1 MGVPAFYRWLSVKYP
16 KIIADVVEDE
26 PVDINGNKVFIDSS
40 KPNPNGQEFDN
51 LYLDMNGIIHP
62 CFHPE
67 DRPAPTTEEEVFL
80 NIFDYIDRLFLMIRP
95 RKVLYMAIDGVAP
108 RAKMNQQRSRR
119 FRAAQEAEEKKLEEE
134 KLREKLMR
142 DGIEVPPKVE
152 SGVFDSNVITPGTP
166 FMGRL
171 AEALKFYV
179 RKKQNTDKG
188 WKNIKVIVSDASVPG
203 EGEHKAMHY
212 IRQQR
217 ACANGGGYDP
227 NTRHVVYG
235 LDADLIMLALAT
247 HEPHFHIL
255 REVVFQQKP
264 NESAQNGGA
273 GAIDKTAKQIAIAR
287 KPFQLLSVTILR
299 EYLALDLNPHVLPQT
314 FTVDR
319 ERLFDD
325 FVFMCFFVGNDFLP
339 HSPTLEIREGAI
351 DLLMTIYKQELGNLG
366 GHLVEDGTPNLRR
379 VGQFVRAVAQFEEQ
393 IFQKRAKREAQMRSR
408 RKREKEMS
416 RQFYKKNNQGSLVG
430 KSALGGSINAS
441 DRAPAYIAA
450 NTKGVKR
457 KSAQFTEVKPIGRD
471 AEANVSAAA
480 ALKAKLLGKKAAIK
494 TEKALA
500 NEQKEEEK
508 EDAIVKEEEET
519 DKKGKKKAKTAAS
532 AKGIKEEEEEK
543 EESKKTS
550 KVENATDL
558 FNEIKKEEEEVKQEE
573 KEDSGFESIETDDDV
588 PFEFVQ
594 ATGAD
599 AKPGDWRCPSGCG
612 DMQKTRKSCFRCG
625 CPKPSEIPRLK
636 KGDTMEKAVFL
647 KQLEEL
653 LEKKNDREDEM
664 EADNIRLGE
673 IGWKERYYDTKM
685 GSHDMNSRRKVVRGM
700 VEEFIRGL
708 LWVCKYYYEGCCSW
722 GWFYP
727 YHYAPFAT
735 DMVDLELIS
744 TEFELGQPFKPF
756 DQLMGVLPAAS
767 AHALPPA
774 FYPLMADEDS
784 PIIDFYPK
792 HFDLDMNG
800 KRFAWQAVALLP
812 WIDAD
817 RLLKETRNLDCTLT
831 PEEAHRNTINIE
843 LLYAHEQLPISK
855 CMLKVANVASKI
867 DDEDI
872 REKCA
877 LKIPAADADGACGE
891 VLPLKA
897 SDGDC
902 CPKIIESPMMREENI
917 NENRVVCARYRLG
930 TTKVPPRLLEGTVLP
945 KPILDQ
951 SDVPPPPK
959 LFIEDSRL
967 RTNVVRTNGNSA
979 GLNDAGKRILMQSLQ
994 MQQQGGVRG
1003 GGGGGAMM
1011 PPQMMMMPPQHH
1023 QGGAY
1028 QQPPPQYYQQMPP
1041 NLAYAQPP
1049 PPGAGAGAGYY
1060 QQPPPGGGGGGYA
1073 PGSNRFAALRRPP
1086 PPPPPPGNGQ

>member
-264 NESAQNGGA
+264 NESVQNGGA
-273 GAIDKTAKQIAIAR
+273 GAIDKNAKQIAIAR

-299 EYLALDLNPHVLPQT
+299 EYLALDLNPYVLPQT

-416 RQFYKKNNQGSLVG
+416 RQFYKKNNQGSLGG

-441 DRAPAYIAA
+441 DRAPAYIAS

-494 TEKALA
+494 SEKTLSK
-500 NEQKEEEK
+500 EQKEEEK

-519 DKKGKKKAKTAAS
+519 DKKGKKKAKTTAS
-532 AKGIKEEEEEK
+532 AKGVKEEEEEK

-558 FNEIKKEEEEVKQEE
+558 FNEIKKEEEVKQEE

-636 KGDTMEKAVFL
+636 KGDTREKAVFL
-647 KQLEEL
+647 KQEEEL

-945 KPILDQ
+945 KPMLDQ

-994 MQQQGGVRG
+994 MQQQGGVR

-1060 QQPPPGGGGGGYA
+1060 QQPPPGGGGYA
-1073 PGSNRFAALRRPP
+1073 PGGNRFAALRRPP
-1086 PPPPPPGNGQ
+1086 PPPPPGNGQ

>member
-273 GAIDKTAKQIAIAR
+273 GAIDKNAKQIAIAR

-558 FNEIKKEEEEVKQEE
+558 FNEIKKEEEVKQEE

-831 PEEAHRNTINIE
+831 PEEANRNTINIE

-1003 GGGGGAMM
+1003 GGGGGTMM

-1060 QQPPPGGGGGGYA
+1060 QQPPPGGGYA
-1073 PGSNRFAALRRPP
+1073 PGGNRFAALRRPP

>member
-273 GAIDKTAKQIAIAR
+273 GAIDKNAKQIAIAR

-519 DKKGKKKAKTAAS
+519 DKKGKKKAKTTAS
-532 AKGIKEEEEEK
+532 AKGVKEEEEEEK

-558 FNEIKKEEEEVKQEE
+558 FNEIKKEEEVKQEE

-647 KQLEEL
+647 KQLEEM

-831 PEEAHRNTINIE
+831 PEEANRNTINIE

-902 CPKIIESPMMREENI
+902 CPKMIESPMMREENI

-1060 QQPPPGGGGGGYA
+1060 QQPPPGGGGGYA
-1073 PGSNRFAALRRPP
+1073 PGGNRFAALRRPP

>member
-16 KIIADVVEDE
+16 KIITDVVEDE
-26 PVDINGNKVFIDSS
+26 EVDLLGRKITIDASS
-40 KPNPNGQEFDN
+40 ANPNQQEFDN

-67 DRPAPTTEEEVFL
+67 DRPAPTSEGEVFE
-80 NIFDYIDRLFLMIRP
+80 NIFAYIDRLFLMIRP
-95 RKVLYMAIDGVAP
+95 RKVLYLAIDGVAP

-119 FRAAQEAEEKKLEEE
+119 FRAAQEAEEKKVEEE
-134 KLREKLMR
+134 KLRAKLMR
-142 DGIEVPPKVE
+142 DGIDCPPKVE
-152 SGVFDSNVITPGTP
+152 SGVVDSNVITPGTP

-179 RKKQNTDKG
+179 RKKQNFEKG
-188 WKNIKVIVSDASVPG
+188 WRDITVIVSDASVPG

-217 ACANGGGYDP
+217 ASAENGYDP

-264 NESAQNGGA
+264 NESMMGNK
-273 GAIDKTAKQIAIAR
+273 IDHNSKKVAIAR
-287 KPFQLLSVTILR
+287 KPFQLLSVNILR
-299 EYLALDLNPHVLPQT
+299 EYLALDLTPYQLPQT
-314 FTVDR
+314 FVIDR

-351 DLLMTIYKQELGNLG
+351 DMLMTIYKQELGNLG

-379 VGQFVRAVAQFEEQ
+379 VGQFIRAVAQFEEQ

-408 RKREKEMS
+408 RKKEKDMS
-416 RQFYKKNNQGSLVG
+416 RQFYKNNNQESLIG
-430 KSALGGSINAS
+430 RSALGGSINAS

-457 KSAQFTEVKPIGRD
+457 KSAQQPEVKPIGRD
-471 AEANVSAAA
+471 AESNVSAAA
-480 ALKAKLLGKKAAIK
+480 ALKAKLLGKKVAVK
-494 TEKALA
+494 TEQVMA
-500 NEQKEEEK
+500 KEAEAEKTEDDDKEEKDEEK
-508 EDAIVKEEEET
+508 ETTNNDA
-519 DKKGKKKAKTAAS
+519 KKAK
-532 AKGIKEEEEEK
+532 I
-543 EESKKTS
+543 
-550 KVENATDL
+550 ENATDL
-558 FNEIKKEEEEVKQEE
+558 FNEIKREETEDR
-573 KEDSGFESIETDDDV
+573 EDSGFESIETDDDV

-599 AKPGDWRCPSGCG
+599 ARPGDWRCPTGCG

-636 KGDTMEKAVFL
+636 KGDAMETAVFL
-647 KQLEEL
+647 KQLEEV
-653 LEKKNDREDEM
+653 LEQKNDREDEL

-673 IGWKERYYDTKM
+673 MGWKERYYDTKM
-685 GSHDMNSRRKVVRGM
+685 GSNDLHSRRVVVRSM

-744 TEFELGQPFKPF
+744 TEFELGKPFKPF

-812 WIDAD
+812 WIDSD

-831 PEEAHRNTINIE
+831 PEEANRNMINIE
-843 LLYAHEQLPISK
+843 LLYAHEKLPITK

-877 LKIPAADADGACGE
+877 LKIPAEDANGACGE

-897 SDGDC
+897 SEGEC
-902 CPKIIESPMMREENI
+902 CPKMIESPIASEANI
-917 NENRVVCARYRLG
+917 NENRVVCARYKLG
-930 TTKVPPRLLEGTVLP
+930 TTKVPPRLLPGVVLP
-945 KPILDQ
+945 RPILDR
-951 SDVPPPPK
+951 SDVPPAPK
-959 LFIEDSRL
+959 LFIEDPRL
-967 RTNVVRTNGNSA
+967 RTQAVPTNGNAA
-979 GLNDAGKRILMQSLQ
+979 GLNDAGRRILTQSLQ
-994 MQQQGGVRG
+994 MQRG
-1003 GGGGGAMM
+1003 Y
-1011 PPQMMMMPPQHH
+1011 H
-1023 QGGAY
+1023 
-1028 QQPPPQYYQQMPP
+1028 QPPPQMQQQQQHHGYYQQMPP
-1041 NLAYAQPP
+1041 HMQSNSAYVQPP
-1049 PPGAGAGAGYY
+1049 PLQSAANAASYY
-1060 QQPPPGGGGGGYA
+1060 QQPPPALYQQQQQQKGGYA
-1073 PGSNRFAALRRPP
+1073 PGGNRFAALRRPP
-1086 PPPPPPGNGQ
+1086 PPPPPPPSS

>member
-471 AEANVSAAA
+471 VEANVSAAA

-532 AKGIKEEEEEK
+532 AKGIKEEEEEEK

-558 FNEIKKEEEEVKQEE
+558 FNEIKKEEEVKQEE

-945 KPILDQ
+945 KPMLDQ

-1003 GGGGGAMM
+1003 GGGGAMM

-1041 NLAYAQPP
+1041 NLAHAQPP

-1060 QQPPPGGGGGGYA
+1060 QQPPPGGGGYA
-1073 PGSNRFAALRRPP
+1073 PGGNRFAALRRPP

>member
-134 KLREKLMR
+134 KLREKLRR

-471 AEANVSAAA
+471 VEANVSAAA

-532 AKGIKEEEEEK
+532 AKGIKEEEEEEK

-558 FNEIKKEEEEVKQEE
+558 FNEIKKEEEVKQEE

-902 CPKIIESPMMREENI
+902 CPKVIESPMMREENI

-1060 QQPPPGGGGGGYA
+1060 QQPPPGGGGGYA
-1073 PGSNRFAALRRPP
+1073 PGGNRFAALRRPP

>member
-16 KIIADVVEDE
+16 KIIADVREDE
-26 PVDINGNKVFIDSS
+26 VVDINGNKVFVDSS
-40 KPNPNGQEFDN
+40 KANPNGQEFDN

-67 DRPAPTTEEEVFL
+67 DRPPPTTEEEVFL

-119 FRAAQEAEEKKLEEE
+119 FRAAQEAEEKKIEEE
-134 KLREKLMR
+134 KLREKLRR
-142 DGIEVPPKVE
+142 DGIEVPPKIE

-264 NESAQNGGA
+264 NELAQNGGA
-273 GAIDKTAKQIAIAR
+273 GAIDKNAKQIAIAR

-299 EYLALDLNPHVLPQT
+299 EYLALDLSPHVLPQT
-314 FTVDR
+314 FTIDR

-408 RKREKEMS
+408 RKREKDVS

-457 KSAQFTEVKPIGRD
+457 KSAQFAEVKPIGRD

-480 ALKAKLLGKKAAIK
+480 ALKAKLLGKKIALEY
-494 TEKALA
+494 EKALA
-500 NEQKEEEK
+500 EEQKEEE
-508 EDAIVKEEEET
+508 EEE
-519 DKKGKKKAKTAAS
+519 
-532 AKGIKEEEEEK
+532 EEEEEK
-543 EESKKTS
+543 DETKNRVK
-550 KVENATDL
+550 NASDL
-558 FNEIKKEEEEVKQEE
+558 FNEIKKEEVKQEG
-573 KEDSGFESIETDDDV
+573 EDSGFESIETDDDV

-599 AKPGDWRCPSGCG
+599 ARPGDWRCPSGCG

-636 KGDTMEKAVFL
+636 KGDAMEKAVFL
-647 KQLEEL
+647 KQLDGL

-685 GSHDMNSRRKVVRGM
+685 GSHDLNSRRKVVRGM

-744 TEFELGQPFKPF
+744 TEFELGKPFKPF

-774 FYPLMADEDS
+774 FYPLMTDEDS

-812 WIDAD
+812 WIDAN

-831 PEEAHRNTINIE
+831 PEEANRNMINIE

-855 CMLKVANVASKI
+855 CMLKIANVASKI

-891 VLPLKA
+891 VLPLKT

-902 CPKIIESPMMREENI
+902 CPKQIESPMMREENI

-994 MQQQGGVRG
+994 MQQRGGV
-1003 GGGGGAMM
+1003 MM
-1011 PPQMMMMPPQHH
+1011 PPQQH
-1023 QGGAY
+1023 GAY

-1041 NLAYAQPP
+1041 NPAYAQPP
-1049 PPGAGAGAGYY
+1049 PPPPGTGGAAGYY
-1060 QQPPPGGGGGGYA
+1060 QQPPPGGGYA
-1073 PGSNRFAALRRPP
+1073 PGGNRFAALRRPP
-1086 PPPPPPGNGQ
+1086 PPPPPPGN

>member
-471 AEANVSAAA
+471 VEANVSAAA
-480 ALKAKLLGKKAAIK
+480 ALKAKLLGKKTAIK

-558 FNEIKKEEEEVKQEE
+558 FNEIKKEEEVKQEE

-1060 QQPPPGGGGGGYA
+1060 QQPPPGGGGGYA
-1073 PGSNRFAALRRPP
+1073 PGGNRFAALRRPP
-1086 PPPPPPGNGQ
+1086 PPPPPR

>member
-471 AEANVSAAA
+471 VEANVSAAA

-558 FNEIKKEEEEVKQEE
+558 FNEIKKEEEVKQEE

-902 CPKIIESPMMREENI
+902 CPKVIESPMMREENI

-1011 PPQMMMMPPQHH
+1011 PPQMMIMPPQHH

-1060 QQPPPGGGGGGYA
+1060 QQPPPGGGGGYA
-1073 PGSNRFAALRRPP
+1073 PGGNRFAALRRPP

>member
-471 AEANVSAAA
+471 VEANVSAAA

-558 FNEIKKEEEEVKQEE
+558 FNEIKKEEEVKQEE

-902 CPKIIESPMMREENI
+902 CPKVIESPMMREENI

-1060 QQPPPGGGGGGYA
+1060 QQPPPGGGGGYA
-1073 PGSNRFAALRRPP
+1073 PGGNRFAALRRPP

>member
-134 KLREKLMR
+134 KLREKLRR

-273 GAIDKTAKQIAIAR
+273 GAIDKNAKQIAIAR

-299 EYLALDLNPHVLPQT
+299 EYLALDLNPYVLPQT

-494 TEKALA
+494 SEKALA

-519 DKKGKKKAKTAAS
+519 DKKGKKKAKTTAS
-532 AKGIKEEEEEK
+532 AKGVKEEEEEK

-558 FNEIKKEEEEVKQEE
+558 FNEIKKEEEVKQEE

-945 KPILDQ
+945 KPMLDQ

-1003 GGGGGAMM
+1003 GGGGAMM

-1041 NLAYAQPP
+1041 NLAHAQPP

-1060 QQPPPGGGGGGYA
+1060 QQPPPGGGGYA
-1073 PGSNRFAALRRPP
+1073 PGGNRFAALRRPP

>member
-26 PVDINGNKVFIDSS
+26 VVDINGNKVFVDSS
-40 KPNPNGQEFDN
+40 KANPNGQEFDN

-67 DRPAPTTEEEVFL
+67 DRPPPTTEEEVFL
-80 NIFDYIDRLFLMIRP
+80 NIFEYIERLFLMIRP

-119 FRAAQEAEEKKLEEE
+119 FRAAQEAEEKKIEEE
-134 KLREKLMR
+134 KLREKLRR
-142 DGIEVPPKVE
+142 DGIEVPPKIE

-273 GAIDKTAKQIAIAR
+273 GAIDKNAKQIAIAR

-299 EYLALDLNPHVLPQT
+299 EYLALDLSPHVLPQT
-314 FTVDR
+314 FTIDR

-408 RKREKEMS
+408 RKREKDMS

-457 KSAQFTEVKPIGRD
+457 KSAQFAEVEPIGRD

-480 ALKAKLLGKKAAIK
+480 ALKAKLLGKKIALES
-494 TEKALA
+494 EKALA
-500 NEQKEEEK
+500 KEQKEEE
-508 EDAIVKEEEET
+508 EEEEEEINN
-519 DKKGKKKAKTAAS
+519 KGKKKAKSTT
-532 AKGIKEEEEEK
+532 KVKEGEEDEEK
-543 EESKKTS
+543 GETKNSVK
-550 KVENATDL
+550 NASDL
-558 FNEIKKEEEEVKQEE
+558 FNEIKKEEVKQEG
-573 KEDSGFESIETDDDV
+573 EDSGFESIETDDDV

-599 AKPGDWRCPSGCG
+599 ARPGDWRCPSGCG

-636 KGDTMEKAVFL
+636 KGDAMEKAVFL
-647 KQLEEL
+647 KQLDEL

-685 GSHDMNSRRKVVRGM
+685 GSHDLNSRRKVVRGM

-744 TEFELGQPFKPF
+744 TEFELGKPFKPF

-774 FYPLMADEDS
+774 FYPLMTDEDS

-817 RLLKETRNLDCTLT
+817 RLLTETRNLDCTLT
-831 PEEAHRNTINIE
+831 PEEANRNTINIE
-843 LLYAHEQLPISK
+843 LLYAHEQLSISK
-855 CMLKVANVASKI
+855 CMLKIANVASKI

-891 VLPLKA
+891 VLPLKT

-902 CPKIIESPMMREENI
+902 CPKQIESPMMREENI

-967 RTNVVRTNGNSA
+967 RVNVVRTNGNSA

-994 MQQQGGVRG
+994 MQQRGGV
-1003 GGGGGAMM
+1003 MM
-1011 PPQMMMMPPQHH
+1011 PPQQH
-1023 QGGAY
+1023 GAY
-1028 QQPPPQYYQQMPP
+1028 QQPPPQYYQQIPP
-1041 NLAYAQPP
+1041 NMAYAQPP
-1049 PPGAGAGAGYY
+1049 PPPPGTGGAAAGYY
-1060 QQPPPGGGGGGYA
+1060 QQPPPGGGYA
-1073 PGSNRFAALRRPP
+1073 PGGNRFAALRRPP
-1086 PPPPPPGNGQ
+1086 PPPPPPGN

>member
-508 EDAIVKEEEET
+508 VDAIVKEEEET
-519 DKKGKKKAKTAAS
+519 DKKGKKKAKTTAS
-532 AKGIKEEEEEK
+532 AKVVKEEEEGK

-558 FNEIKKEEEEVKQEE
+558 FNEIKKEEEVKQEE

-594 ATGAD
+594 ATGTD

-831 PEEAHRNTINIE
+831 PEEANRNTINIE

-1003 GGGGGAMM
+1003 GGGGGTMM

-1060 QQPPPGGGGGGYA
+1060 QQPPPGGGYA
-1073 PGSNRFAALRRPP
+1073 PGGNRFAALRRPP

>member
-1 MGVPAFYRWLSVKYP
+1 
-16 KIIADVVEDE
+16 
-26 PVDINGNKVFIDSS
+26 
-40 KPNPNGQEFDN
+40 
-51 LYLDMNGIIHP
+51 
-62 CFHPE
+62 
-67 DRPAPTTEEEVFL
+67 
-80 NIFDYIDRLFLMIRP
+80 
-95 RKVLYMAIDGVAP
+95 
-108 RAKMNQQRSRR
+108 
-119 FRAAQEAEEKKLEEE
+119 
-134 KLREKLMR
+134 
-142 DGIEVPPKVE
+142 
-152 SGVFDSNVITPGTP
+152 
-166 FMGRL
+166 
-171 AEALKFYV
+171 
-179 RKKQNTDKG
+179 
-188 WKNIKVIVSDASVPG
+188 
-203 EGEHKAMHY
+203 
-212 IRQQR
+212 
-217 ACANGGGYDP
+217 
-227 NTRHVVYG
+227 
-235 LDADLIMLALAT
+235 
-247 HEPHFHIL
+247 
-255 REVVFQQKP
+255 
-264 NESAQNGGA
+264 
-273 GAIDKTAKQIAIAR
+273 
-287 KPFQLLSVTILR
+287 
-299 EYLALDLNPHVLPQT
+299 
-314 FTVDR
+314 
-319 ERLFDD
+319 
-325 FVFMCFFVGNDFLP
+325 
-339 HSPTLEIREGAI
+339 
-351 DLLMTIYKQELGNLG
+351 
-366 GHLVEDGTPNLRR
+366 
-379 VGQFVRAVAQFEEQ
+379 
-393 IFQKRAKREAQMRSR
+393 
-408 RKREKEMS
+408 
-416 RQFYKKNNQGSLVG
+416 
-430 KSALGGSINAS
+430 
-441 DRAPAYIAA
+441 
-450 NTKGVKR
+450 
-457 KSAQFTEVKPIGRD
+457 
-471 AEANVSAAA
+471 
-480 ALKAKLLGKKAAIK
+480 
-494 TEKALA
+494 
-500 NEQKEEEK
+500 
-508 EDAIVKEEEET
+508 
-519 DKKGKKKAKTAAS
+519 
-532 AKGIKEEEEEK
+532 
-543 EESKKTS
+543 
-550 KVENATDL
+550 
-558 FNEIKKEEEEVKQEE
+558 
-573 KEDSGFESIETDDDV
+573 
-588 PFEFVQ
+588 
-594 ATGAD
+594 
-599 AKPGDWRCPSGCG
+599 
-612 DMQKTRKSCFRCG
+612 
-625 CPKPSEIPRLK
+625 
-636 KGDTMEKAVFL
+636 MEKAVFL

-945 KPILDQ
+945 KPMLDQ

-1003 GGGGGAMM
+1003 GGGGAMM

-1041 NLAYAQPP
+1041 NLAHAQPP

-1060 QQPPPGGGGGGYA
+1060 QQPPPGGGGYA
-1073 PGSNRFAALRRPP
+1073 PGGNRFAALRRPP

>member
-134 KLREKLMR
+134 KLREKLRR

-273 GAIDKTAKQIAIAR
+273 GAIDKNAKQIAIAR

-299 EYLALDLNPHVLPQT
+299 EYLALDLNPYVLPQT

-450 NTKGVKR
+450 NTTGVKR

-494 TEKALA
+494 SEKALA

-532 AKGIKEEEEEK
+532 AKGIKEEEEEEK

-558 FNEIKKEEEEVKQEE
+558 FNEIKKEEEVKQEE

-945 KPILDQ
+945 KPMLDQ

-1003 GGGGGAMM
+1003 GGGGAMM

-1041 NLAYAQPP
+1041 NLAHAQPP

-1060 QQPPPGGGGGGYA
+1060 QQPPPGGGGYA
-1073 PGSNRFAALRRPP
+1073 PGGNRFAALRRPP

>member
-471 AEANVSAAA
+471 VEANVSAAA
-480 ALKAKLLGKKAAIK
+480 ALKAKLLGKKTAIK

-558 FNEIKKEEEEVKQEE
+558 FNEIKKEEEVKQEE

-1060 QQPPPGGGGGGYA
+1060 QQPPPGGGGGYA
-1073 PGSNRFAALRRPP
+1073 PGGNRFAALRRPP
-1086 PPPPPPGNGQ
+1086 PPPPPP

>member
-134 KLREKLMR
+134 KLREKLRR

-273 GAIDKTAKQIAIAR
+273 GAIDKNAKQIAIAR

-299 EYLALDLNPHVLPQT
+299 EYLALDLNPYVLPQT

-494 TEKALA
+494 SEKALA

-519 DKKGKKKAKTAAS
+519 DKKGKKKAKTTAS
-532 AKGIKEEEEEK
+532 AKGVKEEEEK

-558 FNEIKKEEEEVKQEE
+558 FNEIKKEEEVKQEE

-945 KPILDQ
+945 KPMLDQ

-1003 GGGGGAMM
+1003 GGGGAMM

-1041 NLAYAQPP
+1041 NLAHAQPP

-1060 QQPPPGGGGGGYA
+1060 QQPPPGGGGYA
-1073 PGSNRFAALRRPP
+1073 PGGNRFAALRRPP

>member
-273 GAIDKTAKQIAIAR
+273 GAIDKNAKQIAIAR

-508 EDAIVKEEEET
+508 VDAIVKEEEET

-558 FNEIKKEEEEVKQEE
+558 FNEIKKEEEVKQEE

-594 ATGAD
+594 ATGTD

-1003 GGGGGAMM
+1003 GGGGGTMM

-1060 QQPPPGGGGGGYA
+1060 QQPPPGGGYA
-1073 PGSNRFAALRRPP
+1073 PGGNRFAALRRPP